1 MPSSGF
7 YGTPSIY
14 LFLVVS
20 LMQYSHVLVIFISDR
35 VIIMCSAA
43 LVKWLIHYFISD
55 AGKHAHSRSLLE
67 VPIFWFIQNEPL
79 LVDKHYQAKALSDMV
94 IVVQSESSAW
104 ESHLQCNGRSLLW
117 DLRLNIRYL
126 WKLLFDAFDVT
137 CHCMNS

>member
-1 MPSSGF
+1 M
-7 YGTPSIY
+7 
-14 LFLVVS
+14 
-20 LMQYSHVLVIFISDR
+20 H
-35 VIIMCSAA
+35 C
-43 LVKWLIHYFISD
+43 FISD

-94 IVVQSESSAW
+94 IVVQSETSSW

-126 WKLLFDAFDVT
+126 LQLL
-137 CHCMNS
+137 S